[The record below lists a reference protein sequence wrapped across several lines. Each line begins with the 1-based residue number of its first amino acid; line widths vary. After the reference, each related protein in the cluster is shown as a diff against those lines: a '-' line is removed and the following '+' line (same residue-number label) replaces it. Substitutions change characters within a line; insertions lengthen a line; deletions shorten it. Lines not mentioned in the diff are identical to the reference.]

1 MDSAEILVLVPV
13 LKPFMD
19 KPLYFVLDVFL
30 AEFLVECQL
39 CTYLVSQ
46 ADILLQQNKTDQEI
60 VNELSRICNL
70 FSSDIK
76 PQVYFLDIELIF

>member
-1 MDSAEILVLVPV
+1 MSEKVNQIAIDQPKNA
-13 LKPFMD
+13 
-19 KPLYFVLDVFL
+19 L
-30 AEFLVECQL
+30 AVTVECQL